1 MAFYF
6 TEMAV
11 VQKEVQ
17 GFMQFISKGDVM
29 DLAVGTILGYSFS
42 NMVDALT
49 KDVLGPVLDLLTPS
63 TMEGAYYTLRA
74 GSSGGPY
81 ANKQDA
87 LEDGAVVVGYGA
99 LAQSCLNFILKGLCL
114 FLLIR
119 FLNKLH
125 IRK

>member
-49 KDVLGPVLDLLTPS
+49 KDVLGPVLDLLSPNTV
-63 TMEGAYYTLRA
+63 EGAYYTLRK
-74 GSSGGPY
+74 GPNAPY
-81 ANKQDA
+81 DDKKEA
-87 LEDGAVVVGYGA
+87 LEDGAVVIGYGA
-99 LAQSCLNFILKGLCL
+99 LIQSCLNFVLKGFCL
-114 FLLIR
+114 FVLVRL
-119 FLNKLH
+119 LNKLQNL
-125 IRK
+125 KQ